1 MKRILVADD
10 EKNILLV
17 IRVCLEKAGYEVI
30 TASDG
35 LTALEKI
42 QNEKPDLIL
51 LDILMPKMNGF
62 LVFEALKDDPGT
74 SSIPVVFIT
83 AKSEEKDIQKGCQL
97 GAADYLIKPIKQEVL
112 LNTIRKILK
121 EEE

>member
-1 MKRILVADD
+1 LKRILVADD

>member
-1 MKRILVADD
+1 LKRILVADD

-17 IRVCLEKAGYEVI
+17 LRVCLEKAGYEVI
-30 TASDG
+30 TTSDG
-35 LTALEKI
+35 LTALERI
-42 QNEKPDLIL
+42 QNEKPDLVL

-83 AKSEEKDIQKGCQL
+83 AKSEEKDIQKGCQS
-97 GAADYLIKPIKQEVL
+97 GATDYLVKPIKQEVL
-112 LNTIRKILK
+112 LKTIKNILK
-121 EEE
+121 EDE